1 LKHTVKLFST
11 HYRYITAQFIVC
23 RRGDGVKAVAL
34 AEVAT
39 PAHPERC
46 AATLGA
52 TRVRTYIWA
61 VSTSPTCRAHTS
73 PNWLPIPA
81 TGENLQSEPVFG
93 LSTERGGLL
102 TLALPPPGASGSAG
116 NIPGGPPCVLISSIR
131 HPCGTLRMRI
141 CNLRISHSC
150 CACCPLPIARNRSQ
164 QVAVMLIERT
174 GARASSRLLAK
185 ACDAACSR
193 LGPLT
198 ARPRLHSPGAR
209 CRRPRHPLVVCF
221 VAGQGR
227 RGSPVAF
234 SATGL
239 RVIPERVHAHMCTHT
254 GSRCSLLVA
263 ALSPLSSLVS
273 CSLVGSRR

>member
-1 LKHTVKLFST
+1 M
-11 HYRYITAQFIVC
+11 
-23 RRGDGVKAVAL
+23 
-34 AEVAT
+34 
-39 PAHPERC
+39 
-46 AATLGA
+46 
-52 TRVRTYIWA
+52 
-61 VSTSPTCRAHTS
+61 
-73 PNWLPIPA
+73 
-81 TGENLQSEPVFG
+81 FG
-93 LSTERGGLL
+93 LSEERGGLL

-131 HPCGTLRMRI
+131 HPCGTLRVRI

-174 GARASSRLLAK
+174 GARASSRLLAD

-198 ARPRLHSPGAR
+198 ARPRRHSPGAR

-227 RGSPVAF
+227 RCPRLTRGVQRHRSPGHSGARAR
-234 SATGL
+234 SH
-239 RVIPERVHAHMCTHT
+239 VHAHRQPLQPARR
-254 GSRCSLLVA
+254 GPFSSLLSRLVLSRGVA
-263 ALSPLSSLVS
+263 
-273 CSLVGSRR
+273 